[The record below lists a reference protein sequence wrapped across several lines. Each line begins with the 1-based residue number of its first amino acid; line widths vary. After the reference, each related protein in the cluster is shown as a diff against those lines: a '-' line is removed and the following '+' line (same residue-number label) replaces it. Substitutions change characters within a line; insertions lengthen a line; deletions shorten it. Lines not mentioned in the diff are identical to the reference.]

1 MLTLE
6 HISKTFTDTRQSVEA
21 VKDVS
26 LSVAEGE
33 IFGIIGASG
42 AGKSTLVR
50 CINLLERPETG
61 KVTLGDVELSAL
73 PEKALRA
80 HRRKIG
86 MIFQHFNLMASR
98 TVIDNVL
105 LPLKDLPVKRPDAL
119 AKAQGLL
126 ALVGLSDKAQAYPS
140 QLSGGQKQR
149 VAIAR
154 ALANDPVLLLCDE
167 ATSALDPQTT
177 LSILALLKELNRKL
191 KLSIVII
198 THEMAVVKEICQRVA
213 IMEDGR
219 VVEMGDVFDIFSQP
233 RESVTR
239 EFIDTT
245 SPLKKIYSLI
255 ANDSPV
261 VRLLPG
267 QQILKLKFRR
277 KSASQALISEISR
290 RFGVDMNIIF
300 GDIEIIADA
309 PLGGLV
315 VIMGGDSEQMAAAIA
330 YLAGQDVDVEV
341 IDRA

>member
-26 LSVAEGE
+26 LSVAQGE

-80 HRRKIG
+80 YRRKIG

-98 TVIDNVL
+98 TVMDNVL
-105 LPLKDLPVKRPDAL
+105 LPLKDLPLSPADAR
-119 AKAQGLL
+119 AKAQSLL
-126 ALVGLSDKAQAYPS
+126 ALVGLSDKERAYPS

-191 KLSIVII
+191 QLSIVII

-219 VVEMGDVFDIFSQP
+219 VVEMGDVFDIFSKP
-233 RESVTR
+233 RENVTR

-245 SPLKKIYSLI
+245 SPLNKIYRLI
-255 ANDSPV
+255 AQKSPV
-261 VRLLPG
+261 VRLQPG
-267 QQILKLKFRR
+267 QRILKLKFQR
-277 KSASQALISEISR
+277 KSASQALISEVSR
-290 RFGVDMNIIF
+290 RFNVDMSIIF

-315 VIMGGDSEQMAAAIA
+315 VIMGGEGEQMLAAIA
-330 YLAGQDVDVEV
+330 YLTGQDVDVEV

>member
-26 LSVAEGE
+26 LSVAQGE

-80 HRRKIG
+80 YRRKIG

-98 TVIDNVL
+98 TVMDNVL
-105 LPLKDLPVKRPDAL
+105 LPLKDLPLSPANAR
-119 AKAQGLL
+119 AKAQSLL
-126 ALVGLSDKAQAYPS
+126 ALVGLSDKEHAYPS
-140 QLSGGQKQR
+140 QLSGGQK
-149 VAIAR
+149 
-154 ALANDPVLLLCDE
+154 
-167 ATSALDPQTT
+167 
-177 LSILALLKELNRKL
+177 
-191 KLSIVII
+191 
-198 THEMAVVKEICQRVA
+198 QRVA

-219 VVEMGDVFDIFSQP
+219 VVEMGDVFDIFSKP
-233 RESVTR
+233 RENVTR

-245 SPLKKIYSLI
+245 SPLNKIYRLI
-255 ANDSPV
+255 AQKSPV
-261 VRLLPG
+261 VRLQPG
-267 QQILKLKFRR
+267 QRILKLKFQR
-277 KSASQALISEISR
+277 KSASQALISEVSR
-290 RFGVDMNIIF
+290 RFNVDMSIIF

-315 VIMGGDSEQMAAAIA
+315 VIMGGESEQMQAAIA
-330 YLAGQDVDVEV
+330 YLTGQDVDVEV